1 MNALIAG
8 MLAGYAI
15 AMPPGAVA
23 SLIIRTGLRHG
34 FRRAAAAG
42 LGAASVDLLY
52 GTLALVLGAAVAA
65 VLADALRP
73 LRLVTAVVLIAIG
86 VAGMRPLRGVEG
98 GTVEPDARPD
108 LLGTYL
114 RFVGLTLVNPATLG
128 YFAAVAIGL
137 GGTRGDGVF
146 VAGLFVGGVFLASAS
161 WQLGLAAL
169 GGTLHG
175 RLDPRASAA
184 LAIGGNLIVIG
195 LGLAVGAGAVGG

>member
-1 MNALIAG
+1 MSAFITGL
-8 MLAGYAI
+8 LAGCAI
-15 AMPPGAVA
+15 AIPPGAVT
-23 SLIIRTGLRHG
+23 SLIVQTGLRHG

-52 GTLALVLGAAVAA
+52 GTLALVLGAAVAV

-73 LRLVTAVVLIAIG
+73 LRIVTAVVLIAIG
-86 VAGMRPLRGVEG
+86 LVGMRSIRRTTG
-98 GTVEPDARPD
+98 GTGELGARPD

-128 YFAAVAIGL
+128 YFAAIAISL
-137 GGTRGDGVF
+137 GGTNGGGLFVAGVF
-146 VAGLFVGGVFLASAS
+146 VASAS

-175 RLDPRASAA
+175 RLGPRAGVA
-184 LAIGGNLIVIG
+184 LAVGGNLIVIA
-195 LGLAVGAGAVGG
+195 LGLAVGAVALAT